1 MNHIKKI
8 FFITVILSLILCT
21 LAGCIPDNYTAE
33 EEKAFLQKAGKVASS
48 YLSDRYSGAVIREI
62 QPETTV
68 ENHGYVLTEFA
79 SGKFVWQ
86 KHTYNFV
93 VNAETGEVYTSV
105 YLDEI
110 EERLKEAIF
119 RELGITA
126 EETAVEWCDIYYLKS
141 GKNFYLS
148 SFTNIFPEEE
158 SVEKLFEK
166 ILQDKETYSFSM
178 SLQYKGE
185 DLSPELMERESP
197 FSTLSGVRIYHVA
210 EEHALYEGEYG
221 YSALP
226 ILSKEILEL
235 NFYEDTAG
243 YTGYQTLEQDG
254 IRVIYNAYE
263 RRREQNE
270 VTESVINE
278 EDIVLTMTDEFIRLD
293 CTKDNYSMYLSTKD
307 KNIAKKYLHIFLSI
321 PGNTEKET
329 EKGMWYSFEDG
340 YVYADNIYIA
350 VPYEISQYYY
360 EGNVIYSSPQKK

>member
-1 MNHIKKI
+1 MKHIKKI

-21 LAGCIPDNYTAE
+21 LTGCIPNSYTAE
-33 EEKAFLQKAGKVASS
+33 EKKAFLREAKKVASS
-48 YLSDRYSGAVIREI
+48 YLSDRYRGAVIREI

-68 ENHGYVLTEFA
+68 KNAENVLTEFA

-86 KHTYNFV
+86 KQTYDFV
-93 VNAETGEVYTSV
+93 VNVETGEVYTSV

-126 EETAVEWCDIYYLKS
+126 EETAVGMCNI
-141 GKNFYLS
+141 YLS
-148 SFTNIFPEEE
+148 HVYGYNVFPEEE

-166 ILQDKETYSFSM
+166 VLQDEETYHIFM
-178 SLQYKGE
+178 YLQYKGE
-185 DLSPELMERESP
+185 DLSPEMMERESP
-197 FSTLSGVRIYHVA
+197 FSTLWRLHLYHVA
-210 EEHALYEGEYG
+210 EEHALIEGHYG
-221 YSALP
+221 KVTLP

-235 NFYEDTAG
+235 NFYDDTAD

-293 CTKDNYSMYLSTKD
+293 CAKDNYSMYLSTKD
-307 KNIAKKYLHIFLSI
+307 KKIAKKYLHVFRST
-321 PGNTEKET
+321 PGNAKKET
-329 EKGMWYSFEDG
+329 EEGMWYSFEDG
-340 YVYADNIYIA
+340 YVYTVYSTT
-350 VPYEISQYYY
+350 PYEIYQRYY